1 MTPGHVNRTQDL
13 WFNTTLLLPLSYPG
27 IVLLMLAALLAV
39 AAARPASK
47 EESEYDYEEDVQEAA
62 PPPPPP
68 KAVGGRLSL
77 LNSRTARGPSPL
89 VSGRGA
95 KAQQVTSKAPEP
107 APEVAEEVVYDDEPL
122 EGEEVAEDV
131 TTTTETPKKNLIR
144 GGVRPFRSNDD
155 LLAALKRRRQ
165 QMGSHV
171 VSTYPTPAPTTSSS
185 NQETPNKPRSISNNN
200 SSSSR
205 RRFTNNKASAAAGSS
220 SDPVVAP
227 SEDSQRRT
235 AVGTGTTRRFSGRS
249 KAVTQK
255 LDDNVEV
262 TEESVAKPK
271 AFRGGR
277 RL

>member
-1 MTPGHVNRTQDL
+1 MHMAGFGIKEQSKKVRQLKMIENANLPTAA
-13 WFNTTLLLPLSYPG
+13 TLLASDNAQMPRRNECVFCQKEHPRPG
-27 IVLLMLAALLAV
+27 INLGTPRFIARRTDHYTTCSNLVYEVYSSSLGEGNIPAAKASSLLILAFQVVTNKAILMLAALLAV
-39 AAARPASK
+39 VAARPASK

-122 EGEEVAEDV
+122 EGEEVSEDV

-165 QMGSHV
+165 QMNFLSPVEDTVMG
-171 VSTYPTPAPTTSSS
+171 
-185 NQETPNKPRSISNNN
+185 QE
-200 SSSSR
+200 
-205 RRFTNNKASAAAGSS
+205 
-220 SDPVVAP
+220 
-227 SEDSQRRT
+227 
-235 AVGTGTTRRFSGRS
+235 
-249 KAVTQK
+249 
-255 LDDNVEV
+255 
-262 TEESVAKPK
+262 
-271 AFRGGR
+271 
-277 RL
+277 